1 MLIPILSSLL
11 FLENGCARKILLL
24 APFKFYTV
32 PYEKHEIE
40 KHRTELIRK
49 AGIGEDIFQ
58 YLLNIIFEKN
68 KDRNARC
75 Y

>member
-1 MLIPILSSLL
+1 
-11 FLENGCARKILLL
+11 LL